1 MSKKYLTMVVVL
13 IAANLRLA
21 VTGMTPI
28 FSTIQSAWKVDST
41 YTSLLMTIPLLCF
54 AIGAML
60 TPQILKQIG
69 LNWFVALS
77 AVLLAVANLLRVI
90 NVATMLTGTIL
101 VGLAIAFLNVLVT
114 TIIAQYRPS
123 DATQLTSYYSLTM
136 SLFSAIGMGLVV
148 PMSNLVSW
156 QFSIQLFSIPAIIA
170 LIVWLLS
177 QKKLQTGLQQPIKK
191 TDAQPIS
198 FMQTLLH
205 DHYAWL
211 LALFMGLQSLIFYS
225 LNTWLPS
232 IYVDHGVSSAT
243 AGFML
248 SLFQLIGIPSALLLT
263 WIFNKRIILTIILI
277 GYVGGMLS
285 ILLNGIGLWISA
297 LLLGFTSALIFTLA
311 MALITSSSNRMEVIA
326 VRSGFAQF
334 IGYLIAAVGPLLF
347 GQLHS
352 VTGGWL
358 SVIITFIIFMVVTIS
373 IGFKITA
380 SEQFPQ

>member
-1 MSKKYLTMVVVL
+1 MSKKYLTMLVVL

-28 FSTIQSAWKVDST
+28 FTIIQKNWGVTST

-60 TPQILKQIG
+60 TPRILTSIG
-69 LNWFVALS
+69 LNWFVAL
-77 AVLLAVANLLRVI
+77 ATMLLAVANLFRPLSSI
-90 NVATMLTGTIL
+90 TMLVGTVL
-101 VGLAIAFLNVLVT
+101 VGLAIAFLNVLVP
-114 TIIAQYRPS
+114 TIIAQYRPN

-148 PMSNLVSW
+148 PLSNLVNW
-156 QFSIQLFSIPAIIA
+156 QFSVRLFSIPAIVA
-170 LIVWLLS
+170 LIAWVVS
-177 QKKLQTGLQQPIKK
+177 KGKLNQGSIQQPK
-191 TDAQPIS
+191 TDDRSVS
-198 FMQTLLH
+198 FWQTLLH

-232 IYVDHGVSSAT
+232 IYVDYGASSAT

-248 SLFQLIGIPSALLLT
+248 SIFQLVGIPAALLLT

-277 GYVGGMLS
+277 GYTGGMLS
-285 ILLNGIGLWISA
+285 ILLTGPGLWLSA
-297 LLLGFTSALIFTLA
+297 VLLGFTSALIFTLA
-311 MALITSSSNRMEVIA
+311 MALITSSSQRMEVIA

-347 GQLHS
+347 GQLHTI
-352 VTGGWL
+352 TGGWL
-358 SVIITFIIFMVVTIS
+358 AVILLFIIFIFTTIT
-373 IGFKITA
+373 IGFKIVRT
-380 SEQFPQ
+380 EQ